1 MHIRLSSHDAAM
13 LQSAAVDIEAML
25 AKEQIA
31 DAFSVSR
38 LSASGAE
45 VTRGD
50 PVTLATIVL
59 SAVSA
64 GGALTIAMSKE
75 GFLTRLAKVLEVLAK
90 REVQVTIETNNEKV
104 HLSGPAGHIERVLKA
119 KLK

>member
-1 MHIRLSSHDAAM
+1 M
-13 LQSAAVDIEAML
+13 LHSATADIEALL
-25 AKEQIA
+25 AEQQIA
-31 DAFSVSR
+31 DALSVSR
-38 LSASGAE
+38 LNANGAE

-59 SAVSA
+59 TAVSA
-64 GGALTIAMSKE
+64 GGALTIAMGKE

-104 HLSGPAGHIERVLKA
+104 HLSGSAGHIERVLKG